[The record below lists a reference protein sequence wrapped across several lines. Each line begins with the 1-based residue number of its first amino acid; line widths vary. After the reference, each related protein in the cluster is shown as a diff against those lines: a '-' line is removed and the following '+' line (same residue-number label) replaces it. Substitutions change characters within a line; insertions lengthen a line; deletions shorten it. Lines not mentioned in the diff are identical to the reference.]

1 VINRAGLRYSEH
13 HVTMKKAG
21 RAPAIVAS
29 RPQDFMA
36 KLAALVPAPRLHLT
50 RFHEI
55 LAPAAKWRPLIVPN
69 AATFQRRNYFVF
81 GASAAGYG
89 YQVHC
94 KKCGNEASLQHDPAM
109 RKMTV
114 SCKHCNIAASFKRSV
129 IFTVNNSKLG
139 PAVFLRAARHKEE
152 GNES

>member
-1 VINRAGLRYSEH
+1 MDDVAVGLHHQEMKIRLDEITVINRAGLRYSEH

-81 GASAAGYG
+81 
-89 YQVHC
+89 
-94 KKCGNEASLQHDPAM
+94 
-109 RKMTV
+109 
-114 SCKHCNIAASFKRSV
+114 
-129 IFTVNNSKLG
+129 
-139 PAVFLRAARHKEE
+139 
-152 GNES
+152 